1 MGPTLRLWSYTWWC
15 AADTTASQPPLS
27 FSAYPV
33 AAAGEQLHGVRMTGW
48 NVSACASQ
56 GAKHGCSG
64 AASPPFC
71 RSCSLQEKGR
81 AAAGS
86 ARDISHPRCASTV
99 ELTPSPMT
107 NTHPCLSGASENKQL
122 HLLDVNI
129 ITCNLL
135 LNGTG
140 LLFNYLINVFVQLYI
155 WCKTYVTEYTWK
167 CISRIQYSLTLALT
181 FNIS

>member
-1 MGPTLRLWSYTWWC
+1 MCSWHHSL
-15 AADTTASQPPLS
+15 TASTLLFCLS
-27 FSAYPV
+27 CSRCRR
-33 AAAGEQLHGVRMTGW
+33 AAAWGSYDWLKCLSVCITGCKTW
-48 NVSACASQ
+48 LFRSCF
-56 GAKHGCSG
+56 
-64 AASPPFC
+64 SPIQWRFC

-86 ARDISHPRCASTV
+86 AHDISHPRCASTV

-155 WCKTYVTEYTWK
+155 WCKNYVTEYTWK
-167 CISRIQYSLTLALT
+167 CISRIQYSLTLALA